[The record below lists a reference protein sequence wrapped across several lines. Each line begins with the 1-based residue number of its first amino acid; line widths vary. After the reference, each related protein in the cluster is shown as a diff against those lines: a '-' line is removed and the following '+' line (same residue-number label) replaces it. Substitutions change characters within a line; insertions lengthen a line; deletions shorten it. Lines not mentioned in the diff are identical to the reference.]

1 MRNVDLGDEE
11 LTEAS
16 GLLQQ
21 QIIYNGEVLDI
32 ATDSLRSY
40 REGVQSLKY
49 LDASVCLGYTLLR
62 MLEKWSKERGGGEL
76 LVRRKKAKRQKEK
89 GIVYIYIVHFRWLI
103 TFGLLD
109 AENMD
114 EEPPEPEDES
124 DKEQEIQETLF
135 TFESFEMVCFHFLY

>member
-49 LDASVCLGYTLLR
+49 LDDV
-62 MLEKWSKERGGGEL
+62 
-76 LVRRKKAKRQKEK
+76 K
-89 GIVYIYIVHFRWLI
+89 G
-103 TFGLLD
+103 
-109 AENMD
+109 
-114 EEPPEPEDES
+114 
-124 DKEQEIQETLF
+124 
-135 TFESFEMVCFHFLY
+135 